1 MARNLTIEPENMA
14 KNGNSSPELPSRVF
28 VDADAF
34 VAAANKKDPNHKK
47 ALRLGKLLAQA
58 KVVKL
63 TSDFAFGEAVTVVS
77 QKVGHIQAVRM
88 GYDIQGGATIVDS
101 TQIHRE
107 KALEKFSKQTT
118 KNARFT
124 DMVNMVLMDELKID
138 TIFSFDEHYP
148 KSGYK
153 LLSV

>member
-1 MARNLTIEPENMA
+1 MA
-14 KNGNSSPELPSRVF
+14 KSLIMQPKSVRENGNSYSHLPKKIF

-47 ALRLGKLLAQA
+47 ALRLGKILAQA

-88 GYDIQGGATIVDS
+88 GYDIQNGGATIVDS
-101 TQIHRE
+101 TQVHRE

-148 KSGYK
+148 KNGYK
-153 LLSV
+153 LLV